1 MPDALTIGVTYN
13 LFWHLNPKKLK
24 PFFKAFENKRK
35 MRDEESWI
43 WWGTYG
49 ISALSVVLAS
59 AFSKDSKAK
68 YVNKPVYQEMED
80 KDKELTEEE
89 IQREIQKAIL
99 VEEMWIANDKRRGLP
114 ETIIK

>member
-1 MPDALTIGVTYN
+1 MPDALTIGVPYD

-68 YVNKPVYQEMED
+68 YVNKPFYQSVEEQNV
-80 KDKELTEEE
+80 ELTEEE
-89 IQREIQKAIL
+89 
-99 VEEMWIANDKRRGLP
+99 KRRRTEQLFAQLKLM
-114 ETIIK
+114 ETNFNLNHKGDSE